1 MSKLHLAA
9 LPLILFLLAFF
20 YVPLAVLAYYS
31 IVEEDGSYGLSNYLE
46 LLQDPAYLRV
56 ILYSIVIAGQT
67 TIATLLLS
75 LPAAYYIA
83 VHSRGLEKAALLV
96 AMITPFWI
104 DFLLRALAIKNLM
117 YLLDIREGYTS
128 MMAGMIY
135 DYLPY
140 MFLPVYASLAGI
152 RGSLLQAARILGA
165 TPIHVATKIILP
177 LALPGI
183 VAGSILVFLMSM
195 TEYVIPALL
204 GGTQGFTVGTLIYYL
219 FLSGDKWGQGSALT
233 LIITLS
239 LLIAT
244 IIISRRRTTS

>member
-1 MSKLHLAA
+1 MNKLHLAA

-20 YVPLAVLAYYS
+20 YAPLAVLAYYS
-31 IVEEDGSYGLSNYLE
+31 IVEEDGGYGLDNYIE
-46 LLQDPAYLRV
+46 LFRDPAYLKV
-56 ILYSIVIAGQT
+56 VLYSVAIAGQT
-67 TIATLLLS
+67 TLATLLLS

-83 VHSRGLEKAALLV
+83 IHSRGPEKAALLV
-96 AMITPFWI
+96 AMVTPFWI
-104 DFLLRALAIKNLM
+104 DFLLRALAIKNIM
-117 YLLDIREGYTS
+117 YLLDIREGYAS
-128 MMAGMIY
+128 MMAGMVY

-140 MFLPVYASLAGI
+140 MFLPVYASLSGI
-152 RGSLLQAARILGA
+152 RESLLQAARALGA
-165 TPIHVATKIILP
+165 GPLHVATKIILP

-204 GGTQGFTVGTLIYYL
+204 GGTQGFTIGTLIYYL

-233 LIITLS
+233 LLITAT

-244 IIISRRRTTS
+244 LILSRRRTIQ